1 MLKLENV
8 ASYYGESLAINQ
20 INLEIKE
27 GNFHGIIGK
36 NGMGKSTLLK
46 TIMGL
51 MDKTDGVINLEGKDI
66 SKLKTHERATEGLG
80 YVPQGR
86 GIMPQ
91 FTIEENMIVGTFA
104 RDKSN
109 MNNVNEDFEFILKL
123 FPILKKFWKR
133 RGGDLSGGQQQQ
145 LAIARA
151 LLTKPK
157 ILILDEPTEGI
168 QPNVVEEIE
177 NVLIRLNKEFN
188 LTIIIVEQNV
198 NFIKKA
204 ANNFSIFER
213 GKIVEEGDSSK
224 ISYNLKIIKFFYIFQ

>member
-51 MDKTDGVINLEGKDI
+51 MDKTDGLINLEGKDI

-109 MNNVNEDFEFILKL
+109 VNNVNEDFEFILKL

-224 ISYNLKIIKFFYIFQ
+224 ITQDLVEKYLTI

>member
-20 INLEIKE
+20 ITLEIKE
-27 GNFHGIIGK
+27 GSFHGILGK
-36 NGMGKSTLLK
+36 NGMGKTTLLK

-51 MDKTDGVINLEGKDI
+51 MNKTEGSINLAGKDI
-66 SKLKTHERATEGLG
+66 SKLKTNDRAIEGLG

-104 RDKSN
+104 RDKDSA
-109 MNNVNEDFEFILKL
+109 NNLEEDFEFTLKL

-168 QPNVVEEIE
+168 QPNIVEEIE
-177 NVLIRLNKEFN
+177 NVLIKLNKDFN

-204 ANNFSIFER
+204 ANNFSILER
-213 GKIVEEGDSSK
+213 GRIVEEGNSSK
-224 ISYNLKIIKFFYIFQ
+224 ITNNLVEKYLTI

>member
-1 MLKLENV
+1 MLRLENV

-51 MDKTDGVINLEGKDI
+51 MDKTDGLINLAGKDI
-66 SKLKTHERATEGLG
+66 SKLKTNDRAIEGLG

-91 FTIEENMIVGTFA
+91 FTIEENMVVGTFA
-104 RDKSN
+104 RNKDN
-109 MNNVNEDFEFILKL
+109 MDSVNEDFEFALKL

-177 NVLIRLNKEFN
+177 NVLIKLNKEFN

-198 NFIKKA
+198 QFIKKA
-204 ANNFSIFER
+204 ANNFSVLER
-213 GKIVEEGDSSK
+213 GRIVEEGISSK
-224 ISYNLKIIKFFYIFQ
+224 ITSDLVQKYLTI

>member
-1 MLKLENV
+1 MKILN
-8 ASYYGESLAINQ
+8 SYYE
-20 INLEIKE
+20 
-27 GNFHGIIGK
+27 
-36 NGMGKSTLLK
+36 
-46 TIMGL
+46 
-51 MDKTDGVINLEGKDI
+51 
-66 SKLKTHERATEGLG
+66 
-80 YVPQGR
+80 
-86 GIMPQ
+86 
-91 FTIEENMIVGTFA
+91 
-104 RDKSN
+104 
-109 MNNVNEDFEFILKL
+109 L

-224 ISYNLKIIKFFYIFQ
+224 ITQNLVEKYLTNLKIIKFFYIFQ

>member
-1 MLKLENV
+1 MLKLESIS
-8 ASYYGESLAINQ
+8 AFYGESLAINK
-20 INLEIKE
+20 INLDIKE
-27 GNFHGIIGK
+27 GKFHGILGK
-36 NGMGKSTLLK
+36 NGMGKTTLLK

-51 MDKTDGVINLEGKDI
+51 MKKTNGSINLAGKDI
-66 SKLKTHERATEGLG
+66 GKLKTNDRAIEGLG

-91 FTIEENMIVGTFA
+91 FTIEENMVIGTFA
-104 RDKSN
+104 RDKDN
-109 MNNVNEDFEFILKL
+109 INNTAQDFEFTLKL

-204 ANNFSIFER
+204 ADDFSILER
-213 GKIVEEGDSSK
+213 GSIVEQGDSSK
-224 ISYNLKIIKFFYIFQ
+224 ITKELVEKYLTV

>member
-8 ASYYGESLAINQ
+8 GSYYGESLAINQ
-20 INLEIKE
+20 ITLEIKE
-27 GNFHGIIGK
+27 GSFYGILGK
-36 NGMGKSTLLK
+36 NGMGKTTLLK

-51 MDKTDGVINLEGKDI
+51 MNKTEGSINLAGKDI
-66 SKLKTHERATEGLG
+66 SKLKTNDRAKEGLG

-104 RDKSN
+104 RDKDSA
-109 MNNVNEDFEFILKL
+109 NNLEEDLEFTLKL

-177 NVLIRLNKEFN
+177 NVLIKLNKEFN

-204 ANNFSIFER
+204 ANNFSILER
-213 GKIVEEGDSSK
+213 GRIVEEGDSSK
-224 ISYNLKIIKFFYIFQ
+224 ITNNLVEKYLTI

>member
-8 ASYYGESLAINQ
+8 SSYYGESLAISQ
-20 INLEIKE
+20 INLEVKE
-27 GNFHGIIGK
+27 GKFHGIIGK

-51 MDKTDGVINLEGKDI
+51 MDKTDGSINLAGKDI
-66 SKLKTHERATEGLG
+66 SKLKTNDRAIEGLG

-91 FTIEENMIVGTFA
+91 FTIEENMVVGTFA
-104 RDKSN
+104 RDKDN
-109 MNNVNEDFEFILKL
+109 TNNVNEDFEFTLKL

-204 ANNFSIFER
+204 SNSFSVLER
-213 GKIVEEGDSSK
+213 GRIVEEGISTK
-224 ISYNLKIIKFFYIFQ
+224 ITNDLVQKYLTI

>member
-51 MDKTDGVINLEGKDI
+51 MDKTDGLINLEGKDI
-66 SKLKTHERATEGLG
+66 SKLKTHERAIEGLG

-104 RDKSN
+104 RDKRN

-224 ISYNLKIIKFFYIFQ
+224 ITQNLVEKYLTI

>member
-1 MLKLENV
+1 MLKLENI

-51 MDKTDGVINLEGKDI
+51 MDKTDGVINLAGKDI
-66 SKLKTHERATEGLG
+66 SKLKTNDRALDGLG

-91 FTIEENMIVGTFA
+91 FTIEENLIVGTFA
-104 RDKSN
+104 RDKDN
-109 MNNVNEDFEFILKL
+109 INNINEDFEFTLNL
-123 FPILKKFWKR
+123 FPILKTFWKR

-157 ILILDEPTEGI
+157 ILICFICDIIFSL
-168 QPNVVEEIE
+168 VEEKLG
-177 NVLIRLNKEFN
+177 VYKFN
-188 LTIIIVEQNV
+188 I
-198 NFIKKA
+198 
-204 ANNFSIFER
+204 
-213 GKIVEEGDSSK
+213 
-224 ISYNLKIIKFFYIFQ
+224 KIINVYLNIIEHLFCQHDLLY

>member
-51 MDKTDGVINLEGKDI
+51 MDKTDGLINLEGKDI

-109 MNNVNEDFEFILKL
+109 MNNVDFEFILKL

-224 ISYNLKIIKFFYIFQ
+224 ITQNLVEKYLTI

>member
-51 MDKTDGVINLEGKDI
+51 MDKTDGLINLEGKDI
-66 SKLKTHERATEGLG
+66 SKLKTHERAIEGLG

-224 ISYNLKIIKFFYIFQ
+224 ITQNLVEKYLTI

>member
-8 ASYYGESLAINQ
+8 SSFYGESLAINK
-20 INLEIKE
+20 INLEINE
-27 GNFHGIIGK
+27 GSFHGILGK
-36 NGMGKSTLLK
+36 NGMGKTTLLK

-51 MDKTDGVINLEGKDI
+51 MDKTNGLIHLAEKNI
-66 SKLKTHERATEGLG
+66 SKFKTHDRAIEGLG

-91 FTIEENMIVGTFA
+91 YTIEENMIIGTFA
-104 RDKSN
+104 RNKDN
-109 MNNVNEDFEFILKL
+109 TTNVNEDFEFALKL

-168 QPNVVEEIE
+168 QPNLVEEIE
-177 NVLIRLNKEFN
+177 NVLIKLNKEFN

-204 ANNFSIFER
+204 TNNFSILER
-213 GKIVEEGDSSK
+213 GKIVEEGDASK
-224 ISYNLKIIKFFYIFQ
+224 ITNNLVQKYLTI

>member
-51 MDKTDGVINLEGKDI
+51 MDKTDGLINLEGKDI

-224 ISYNLKIIKFFYIFQ
+224 ITQNLVEKYLTV

>member
-8 ASYYGESLAINQ
+8 GSYYGESLAINQ
-20 INLEIKE
+20 ITLEIKE
-27 GNFHGIIGK
+27 GSFYGILGK
-36 NGMGKSTLLK
+36 NGMGKTTLLK
-46 TIMGL
+46 TIMGI
-51 MDKTDGVINLEGKDI
+51 MNKTEGSINLAGKDI
-66 SKLKTHERATEGLG
+66 SKLKTNDRAKEGLG

-104 RDKSN
+104 RDKDSA
-109 MNNVNEDFEFILKL
+109 NNLEEDFEFTLKL

-177 NVLIRLNKEFN
+177 NVLIKLNKEFN

-204 ANNFSIFER
+204 ANNFSILER
-213 GKIVEEGDSSK
+213 GRIVEEGDSSK
-224 ISYNLKIIKFFYIFQ
+224 ITNNLVEKYLTI

>member
-51 MDKTDGVINLEGKDI
+51 MDKTDGLINLEGKDI

-104 RDKSN
+104 RDKNN

-224 ISYNLKIIKFFYIFQ
+224 ITQNLVEKYLTI

>member
-1 MLKLENV
+1 MLKLENI
-8 ASYYGESLAINQ
+8 ASYYGESLAINE

-51 MDKTDGVINLEGKDI
+51 MDKIEGSIKLAGKDI
-66 SKLKTHERATEGLG
+66 SKLKTNDRAIEGLG

-104 RDKSN
+104 RNKEDR
-109 MNNVNEDFEFILKL
+109 NNIDEDFEFVLKL
-123 FPILKKFWKR
+123 FPILKTFWKR

-168 QPNVVEEIE
+168 QPNLVEEIE
-177 NVLIRLNKEFN
+177 NVLIKLNKEFN
-188 LTIIIVEQNV
+188 LTIIIVEQNI

-204 ANNFSIFER
+204 ANNFSVLER
-213 GKIVEEGDSSK
+213 GKIIEDGDVSEITNDLVQK
-224 ISYNLKIIKFFYIFQ
+224 YLTI

>member
-51 MDKTDGVINLEGKDI
+51 MDKTDGSINLEGKDI
-66 SKLKTHERATEGLG
+66 SKLKTHERAIEGLG

-104 RDKSN
+104 RDKNN

-204 ANNFSIFER
+204 ANNFSILER

-224 ISYNLKIIKFFYIFQ
+224 ITQNLVEKYLTI

>member
-1 MLKLENV
+1 MLKLENI
-8 ASYYGESLAINQ
+8 ASYYGESLAINE

-36 NGMGKSTLLK
+36 HGMGKSTLLK

-51 MDKTDGVINLEGKDI
+51 MDKIEGSIKLAGKDI
-66 SKLKTHERATEGLG
+66 SKLKTNDRAIEGLG

-104 RDKSN
+104 RNKEDR
-109 MNNVNEDFEFILKL
+109 NNIDEDFEFVLKL
-123 FPILKKFWKR
+123 FPILKTFWKR

-168 QPNVVEEIE
+168 QPNLVEEIE
-177 NVLIRLNKEFN
+177 NVLIKLNKEFN
-188 LTIIIVEQNV
+188 LTIIIVEQNI

-204 ANNFSIFER
+204 ANNFSVLER
-213 GKIVEEGDSSK
+213 GKIIEEGDVSEITNDLVQK
-224 ISYNLKIIKFFYIFQ
+224 YLTI

>member
-51 MDKTDGVINLEGKDI
+51 MDKTDGLINLAGKNI
-66 SKLKTHERATEGLG
+66 SKLKTNERATEGLG

-86 GIMPQ
+86 GIMPL
-91 FTIEENMIVGTFA
+91 FTIEENLIVGTFA
-104 RDKSN
+104 RDKRN
-109 MNNVNEDFEFILKL
+109 VNNVNEDFEFILKL

-224 ISYNLKIIKFFYIFQ
+224 ITQNLVEKYLTI

>member
-8 ASYYGESLAINQ
+8 GSYYGESLAINQ
-20 INLEIKE
+20 ITLEIKE
-27 GNFHGIIGK
+27 GSFYGILGK
-36 NGMGKSTLLK
+36 NGMGKTTLLK

-51 MDKTDGVINLEGKDI
+51 MNKTEGSINLAGKDI
-66 SKLKTHERATEGLG
+66 SKLKTNDRAKEGLG

-104 RDKSN
+104 RDKDSA
-109 MNNVNEDFEFILKL
+109 NNLEEDFEFTLKL

-168 QPNVVEEIE
+168 QPNVV
-177 NVLIRLNKEFN
+177 
-188 LTIIIVEQNV
+188 
-198 NFIKKA
+198 
-204 ANNFSIFER
+204 
-213 GKIVEEGDSSK
+213 
-224 ISYNLKIIKFFYIFQ
+224 

>member
-1 MLKLENV
+1 MLKLENIS
-8 ASYYGESLAINQ
+8 AFYGESLAINK
-20 INLEIKE
+20 INLDIKE
-27 GNFHGIIGK
+27 GKFHGILGK
-36 NGMGKSTLLK
+36 NGMGKTTLLK

-51 MDKTDGVINLEGKDI
+51 MKKTNGSINLAGKDI
-66 SKLKTHERATEGLG
+66 SKLKTNDRAIEGLG

-91 FTIEENMIVGTFA
+91 FTIEENMVIGTFA
-104 RDKSN
+104 RDKDN
-109 MNNVNEDFEFILKL
+109 INNTTQDFEFTLKL

-204 ANNFSIFER
+204 ANDFSILER
-213 GKIVEEGDSSK
+213 GSIVEQGDSSK
-224 ISYNLKIIKFFYIFQ
+224 ITKELVEKYLTV

>member
-51 MDKTDGVINLEGKDI
+51 MDKTDGSINLEGKDI
-66 SKLKTHERATEGLG
+66 SKLKTHERAIEGLG

-104 RDKSN
+104 REKSN
-109 MNNVNEDFEFILKL
+109 LNNVNEDFEFILKL

-204 ANNFSIFER
+204 ANNFSILER

-224 ISYNLKIIKFFYIFQ
+224 ITQNLVEKYLTI

>member
-51 MDKTDGVINLEGKDI
+51 MDKTDGLINLEGKDI
-66 SKLKTHERATEGLG
+66 SKLKTHERAIEGLG

-204 ANNFSIFER
+204 ANNFSILER

-224 ISYNLKIIKFFYIFQ
+224 ITQNLVEKYLTI

>member
-51 MDKTDGVINLEGKDI
+51 MDKTDGLINLAGKNI
-66 SKLKTHERATEGLG
+66 SKLKTNERATEGLG

-86 GIMPQ
+86 GIMPL
-91 FTIEENMIVGTFA
+91 FTIEENLIVGTFA
-104 RDKSN
+104 RDKRN
-109 MNNVNEDFEFILKL
+109 VNNVNEDFEFILKL

-204 ANNFSIFER
+204 ANNFSILER

-224 ISYNLKIIKFFYIFQ
+224 ITQNLVEKYLTI

>member
-1 MLKLENV
+1 MLKLENIS
-8 ASYYGESLAINQ
+8 AFYGESLAINK
-20 INLEIKE
+20 INLDIKE
-27 GNFHGIIGK
+27 GKFHEILGK
-36 NGMGKSTLLK
+36 NGMGKTTLLK

-51 MDKTDGVINLEGKDI
+51 MKKTNGSINLAGKDI
-66 SKLKTHERATEGLG
+66 GKLKTNDRAIEGLG

-91 FTIEENMIVGTFA
+91 FTIEENMVIGTFA
-104 RDKSN
+104 RDRDN
-109 MNNVNEDFEFILKL
+109 INNTAQDFEFTLKL

-168 QPNVVEEIE
+168 QRNVVEEIE

-204 ANNFSIFER
+204 ANDFSILER
-213 GKIVEEGDSSK
+213 GSIVEQGDSSK
-224 ISYNLKIIKFFYIFQ
+224 ITKELVEKYLRV

>member
-20 INLEIKE
+20 ITLEIKE
-27 GNFHGIIGK
+27 GSFHGILGK
-36 NGMGKSTLLK
+36 NGMGKTTLLK

-51 MDKTDGVINLEGKDI
+51 MNKTEGSINLAGKDI
-66 SKLKTHERATEGLG
+66 SKLKTNDRAIEGLG

-104 RDKSN
+104 RDKDSA
-109 MNNVNEDFEFILKL
+109 NNLEEDFEFTLKL

-204 ANNFSIFER
+204 ANNFSILER
-213 GKIVEEGDSSK
+213 GRIVEEGNSSK
-224 ISYNLKIIKFFYIFQ
+224 ITNNLVEKYLTI

>member
-20 INLEIKE
+20 INLEIQK
-27 GNFHGIIGK
+27 GKFHGIIGK

-51 MDKTDGVINLEGKDI
+51 MDKTDGLINLDGKDI
-66 SKLKTHERATEGLG
+66 SKLKTNDRATEGLG

-86 GIMPQ
+86 GVMPQ
-91 FTIEENMIVGTFA
+91 FTIEENLIVGTFA
-104 RDKSN
+104 RDKDN
-109 MNNVNEDFEFILKL
+109 MNNINEDFEFILKL

-177 NVLIRLNKEFN
+177 NVLIKLNKEFN

-204 ANNFSIFER
+204 ANNFSILER
-213 GKIVEEGDSSK
+213 GKIVETGNASE
-224 ISYNLKIIKFFYIFQ
+224 ISNELVQKYLTI

>member
-51 MDKTDGVINLEGKDI
+51 MDKTDGSINLEGKDI

-188 LTIIIVEQNV
+188 LTIIIVEQNI

-224 ISYNLKIIKFFYIFQ
+224 ITQNLVEKYLTI